1 MSALRFRDD
10 RPTLIGV
17 VHLPPLPGA
26 IRYGGL
32 DVSTIV
38 DFAVRNARTL
48 DEAGFDAVIL
58 ENYNDYPFRARVRE
72 PETIASMAIIAREVI
87 KTATIPV
94 GINLLRNSGPEAA
107 AIAAVTGA
115 SFIRSNAYCEAVVST
130 EGIIEPVAREV
141 LEVMTRLNTKITVLA
156 DIFVKHASPLHR
168 MTIEDIAKDCIE
180 RSLADAL
187 VVTGPRTGEPPDPL
201 LVRRVVK
208 AVGTKILVGSGINP
222 NNINDYRDTHGFIVG
237 TYLKD
242 EEGQIDPAKARN
254 MVNIVKSLAKT

>member
-1 MSALRFRDD
+1 M
-10 RPTLIGV
+10 G
-17 VHLPPLPGA
+17 
-26 IRYGGL
+26 
-32 DVSTIV
+32 
-38 DFAVRNARTL
+38 
-48 DEAGFDAVIL
+48 
-58 ENYNDYPFRARVRE
+58 
-72 PETIASMAIIAREVI
+72 
-87 KTATIPV
+87 

-222 NNINDYRDTHGFIVG
+222 NNINDYRDTH
-237 TYLKD
+237 
-242 EEGQIDPAKARN
+242 A
-254 MVNIVKSLAKT
+254 S